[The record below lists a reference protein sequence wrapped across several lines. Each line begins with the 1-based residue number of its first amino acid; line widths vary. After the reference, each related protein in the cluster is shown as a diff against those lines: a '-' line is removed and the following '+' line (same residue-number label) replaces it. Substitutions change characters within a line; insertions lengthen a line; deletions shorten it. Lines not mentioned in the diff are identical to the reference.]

1 MPRLNLGRRNENV
14 FCKGFNPVIEV
25 KLELMSP
32 NFSSAPQ
39 SGLLLCASP
48 VASIESYIS
57 NTCLFAGSPLCPV
70 FVLSSPRSYLHTTST
85 STRPYR
91 RLDHRSFSGPIPS
104 PSYATLSNIYCL
116 IHRLRLIAQQ
126 TPLYINPQPP
136 TPLQF
141 DTSMHTHHL
150 IPILTHSPYSKDLFG
165 SL

>member
-1 MPRLNLGRRNENV
+1 
-14 FCKGFNPVIEV
+14 
-25 KLELMSP
+25 MS
-32 NFSSAPQ
+32 
-39 SGLLLCASP
+39 LCRPTSLPPHKVASCCARAP

-57 NTCLFAGSPLCPV
+57 NTGLFAGSPLCPV
-70 FVLSSPRSYLHTTST
+70 FVASSTYHL
-85 STRPYR
+85 
-91 RLDHRSFSGPIPS
+91 LDPTYTQHQLQRARIAALTHRSFSGPIPS

-150 IPILTHSPYSKDLFG
+150 IPILTHSPYTKDLFG